1 MKFTISSHENYIEH
15 TRKVLEP
22 SLLEAGVP
30 KDDIYWFVYSSNV
43 SKYTP
48 VTSNYWLVHH
58 NSIDFTGLVSVLELE
73 MAHPWWF
80 LLHDTTRVGPN
91 FYNYLKNFE
100 LTGETIP
107 ISKHGVHPGGN
118 MGLYSW
124 EYLMNNTEAVLGFK
138 NHNEDVHKFKTKLVQ
153 HEDGLFKHAHRAL
166 NTRGPKYGP
175 PEDRY
180 GTGMPRLEEHFE
192 ELDLYKIKAN
202 WRGYVDKWNVT
213 P

>member
-1 MKFTISSHENYIEH
+1 MKFTISSHENYIGH

-30 KDDIYWFVYSSNV
+30 KEDIYWFVYSSQV
-43 SKYTP
+43 KDYTP
-48 VTSNYWLVHH
+48 ITDNYWLVAH

-73 MAHPWWF
+73 LEHPWWF

-91 FYNYLKNFE
+91 FYNYLMSLE
-100 LTGETIP
+100 LNGETIP
-107 ISKHGVHPGGN
+107 ISKHGIHPGGN

-124 EYLMNNTEAVLGFK
+124 RYLTSNSSTVLKYK
-138 NHNEDVHKFKTKLVQ
+138 NDNPDPHAFKTRLV
-153 HEDGLFKHAHRAL
+153 HDEDALFKEACMVL
-166 NTRGPKYGP
+166 NKQRPVYGP

-180 GTGMPRLEEHFE
+180 GTGMPRLQEHFQ

-202 WRGYVDKWNVT
+202 WRGFVDKWNVT